1 MISRNTANKVM
12 DILIAASGLTI
23 LAGVFFRIQHYSF
36 GNLTIWIGF
45 IAQMLFSTI
54 EIARLK
60 RIIKTM
66 ETKGKK

>member
-1 MISRNTANKVM
+1 MISRKTANKVM
-12 DILIAASGLTI
+12 DILIATSGLII

-45 IAQMLFSTI
+45 ISQMLFSTI

-60 RIIKTM
+60 KIIKNL
-66 ETKGKK
+66 ETGKRK